1 MTTHVTLQAKV
12 HVRVLLE
19 GWEEIFTLALAYE
32 YHHNIGERERERES
46 RVCIVIL
53 AKKARGLHQ
62 LGGIT
67 LLNQLLH

>member
-32 YHHNIGERERERES
+32 YHHNIGERERERE
-46 RVCIVIL
+46 RVVCVYCYFSEKGEGTTP
-53 AKKARGLHQ
+53 AGWNN
-62 LGGIT
+62 IT
-67 LLNQLLH
+67 